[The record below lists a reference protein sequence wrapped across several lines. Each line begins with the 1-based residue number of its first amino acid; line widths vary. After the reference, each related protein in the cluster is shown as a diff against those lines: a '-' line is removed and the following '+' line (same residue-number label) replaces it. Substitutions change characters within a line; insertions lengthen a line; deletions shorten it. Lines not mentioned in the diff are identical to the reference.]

1 MTGAN
6 SSLRAHGKPLLDTA
20 IMSAALSLPVLQP
33 GLFGLLTGFI
43 PLPIFFFLVRHGEK
57 KGSALI
63 RNSVLITLGLGAITG
78 SLPQLIFVLSLV
90 PLGFGLAQAAAR
102 KLDPI
107 RAGQTGLLVLGLT
120 WLLFWAITGL
130 IHQANPYVEFR
141 GVLDQSLAEMA
152 ALYQE
157 TEKLPVDVRLEIN
170 ATVQH
175 LRTLVPRIL
184 PAFIGC
190 IVLYTVWVNLVL
202 GNWLV
207 GRLHPELTPWPPF
220 SRWKLP
226 DSLVWPGI
234 AGGLMLLVFSGA
246 VADVGLNILLVSIG
260 LYALQGLAIVGSFL
274 QRWSVVRPLR
284 VAIYGLI
291 LLQRYGI
298 ILIAVLGV
306 ADIWFDFRNRPT
318 AAGNTGTNSH
328 ME

>member
-1 MTGAN
+1 MIEAN
-6 SSLRAHGKPLLDTA
+6 NSLRPPGKPLLDTA

-33 GLFGLLTGFI
+33 GLFGLLTGLI
-43 PLPIFFFLVRHGEK
+43 PLPVFFFLVRHGEK
-57 KGSALI
+57 KGRVLV
-63 RNSVLITLGLGAITG
+63 RNSILITVGLGAVTG
-78 SLPQLIFVLSLV
+78 ALPQVVFVLSLV
-90 PLGFGLAQAAAR
+90 PLGFGLARAAAR

-107 RAGQTGLLVLGLT
+107 RAGLSGILVLGLT
-120 WLLFWAITGL
+120 WLLFWAVTGL

-141 GVLDQSLAEMA
+141 EILDQSLAEMA
-152 ALYQE
+152 ALYQK

-190 IVLYTVWVNLVL
+190 IVLYTVWLNLVL
-202 GNWLV
+202 GNRLV
-207 GRLHPELTPWPPF
+207 KRFHPELTPWPPF
-220 SRWKLP
+220 CRWKLP
-226 DSLVWPGI
+226 DNLVWPGI
-234 AGGLMLLVFSGA
+234 AGGLMLLVSSGA
-246 VADVGLNILLVSIG
+246 VADLGLNILLVSIG

-291 LLQRYGI
+291 LLQHYGI
-298 ILIAVLGV
+298 ILVAMLGV
-306 ADIWFDFRNRPT
+306 ADIWFDFRNRPA
-318 AAGNTGTNSH
+318 AAGKTGTNSP